1 MSKKWSE
8 SELHQAARTAYQAG
22 NLREGMEIV
31 RRCLDADPD
40 DGRAWELCGLIH
52 YSGGHFSHSV
62 YALESA
68 SALVPLRPA
77 GRGCLGH
84 AYAKVN
90 RVGLA
95 CDLLTDLID
104 DDSISEP
111 LLLQVAMGFDSIDRP
126 DLAIRTCRRVI
137 HRDGQFAQAHYDL
150 GFYAGR
156 VGLPRQQIELS
167 IRKAVELSPNVSQY
181 RVGLAGLLLEQQKTD
196 EASDLVADLSDEELA
211 SLDCSCCLQRL
222 ATLYRLAAD
231 ERRVVVCQRRLTRL
245 AVQGS
250 ETNRC

>member
-1 MSKKWSE
+1 MRKSGRRVNSIK
-8 SELHQAARTAYQAG
+8 LPGAAYQAG

-77 GRGCLGH
+77 GRVCLGH

-111 LLLQVAMGFDSIDRP
+111 LLLRLRWDSIP
-126 DLAIRTCRRVI
+126 ST
-137 HRDGQFAQAHYDL
+137 GPTWQF
-150 GFYAGR
+150 
-156 VGLPRQQIELS
+156 EL
-167 IRKAVELSPNVSQY
+167 V
-181 RVGLAGLLLEQQKTD
+181 D
-196 EASDLVADLSDEELA
+196 E
-211 SLDCSCCLQRL
+211 
-222 ATLYRLAAD
+222 
-231 ERRVVVCQRRLTRL
+231 
-245 AVQGS
+245 
-250 ETNRC
+250 